1 MRVDVAT
8 LALHLARWEIADYP
22 GLTFETV
29 SRAFS
34 KLKKMRL
41 IALGNADEVAVLNQ
55 KGLSEV
61 ASGRL

>member
-29 SRAFS
+29 SRAFC
-34 KLKKMRL
+34 KLKQRRL
-41 IALGNADEVAVLNQ
+41 IALGCADVVVLLNQ
-55 KGLSEV
+55 KRLGEV
-61 ASGRL
+61 ASRRF